1 MTLTNL
7 QNLFHIQTVIIY
19 MAIRC
24 QKKLPTHRFKW
35 MNNKELENWR
45 DFSCIL
51 EVDLKYSKNLHTL
64 HNDYPLAPENIKPPG
79 SKVD

>member
-1 MTLTNL
+1 
-7 QNLFHIQTVIIY
+7 